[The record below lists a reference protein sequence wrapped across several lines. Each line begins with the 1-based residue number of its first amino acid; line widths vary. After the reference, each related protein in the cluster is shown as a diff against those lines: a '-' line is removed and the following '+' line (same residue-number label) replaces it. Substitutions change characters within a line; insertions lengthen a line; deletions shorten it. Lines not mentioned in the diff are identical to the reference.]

1 MAPHELRF
9 LLGNAYT
16 RFYVRPSFL
25 ANYLRLSTPAVRR
38 AVHALDARIDRVQA
52 RRPDAHA
59 ARGNTLGANPATP
72 AGTSAVTLATSHRA
86 EPTSSAKR
94 TEATWS

>member
-38 AVHALDARIDRVQA
+38 AVRALDARIDRVQP
-52 RRPDAHA
+52 RRPDAVA
-59 ARGNTLGANPATP
+59 PRGNTRKANPSTP
-72 AGTSAVTLATSHRA
+72 AGTGAVTLASSHRT

-94 TEATWS
+94 TEPTWT